1 VGPEQKAL
9 VGVQGAK
16 PLEADEFLRA
26 KGVFSLSYDNEH
38 IRKYVIRKY
47 VKKNFKERTLGAPAL
62 NPPLMVTSTQH
73 YGNGG
78 ELFSAESY

>member
-16 PLEADEFLRA
+16 PLEADEFLRV

-38 IRKYVIRKY
+38 IRKYV
-47 VKKNFKERTLGAPAL
+47 KKKFKERTPGEPVL